1 MTATFTPRGD
11 ERSRRSRTARVVVL
25 FCVLVTGA
33 FMLVGQA
40 SIVSD
45 VRAGTSPTETLLY
58 APVIFVALTA
68 LVGLDA
74 LFSAWRR
81 RFFSGRAILQVIA
94 AVVLASSVGTTAW
107 REYQARREPAGV
119 TADGLRTLFRSPD
132 ARVRALVVEVAARRD
147 RDDPSLTAILRAGL
161 DDKDPLVWRTV
172 LATRFADAHLDQTDE
187 ESARREARAAL
198 DEEAAA
204 LDEARE

>member
-1 MTATFTPRGD
+1 VTATFTPRGD

-33 FMLVGQA
+33 FILVGQE
-40 SIVSD
+40 SIVAG
-45 VRAGTSPTETLLY
+45 VRAGTSSTETLLY
-58 APVIFVALTA
+58 APAVFVALAA

-74 LFSAWRR
+74 LLSAWRR

-94 AVVLASSVGTTAW
+94 ALVLASYVGTSAW
-107 REYQARREPAGV
+107 REYMARREPALV
-119 TADGLRTLFRSPD
+119 TTDGLHSLLRSPD

-147 RDDPSLTAILRAGL
+147 RADPALIAILRAGL

-172 LATRFADAHLDQTDE
+172 LATRFADAHLDQNDE
-187 ESARREARAAL
+187 ESARKQARAAL
-198 DEEAAA
+198 DEEAAEN
-204 LDEARE
+204 EAHE